1 VRLLRS
7 TTARIAALVF
17 LLQLG
22 AAGTL
27 LVSIRLLTNKE
38 LTAFAQSQAV
48 ATRNALTRRNPNTPP
63 AILAKRIEQSLALGR
78 NPGSVMLLVD
88 GSGRRLAGNLATWP
102 DTLPTSQ
109 NGAVTELLRI
119 GRDQTEQMR
128 IIVLPMPGGA
138 RLLTGH
144 VVEIERHFTVLLG
157 EAMLSATVLAVAL
170 AALAGW
176 ITARLIERRLRV
188 VVDTARTV
196 AMGDLCQRVP
206 PDAGGDAFADLGT
219 AVNVMLDR
227 ITILMT
233 ELKVA
238 TDGLAHDLRS
248 PLTRLRSTLERA
260 LALGESEAAR
270 SLIERGMGEG
280 DRLLAMLDTALRI
293 TRAEAGLGREGFTS
307 TDIGAMIEDIAEV
320 YGPVAED
327 LGVTIRTE
335 TERNLVATV
344 HRELLGQ
351 TLANLIDNALK
362 YGIGPVD
369 VRAGHEADGIVV
381 GVSDRGPGIAAAD
394 YQEALRRFGRLDAA
408 RSSTGAGLGLPLAAA
423 VARLHGGTLALN
435 DNLPGLW
442 VTITLPVGSSKAPK
456 ITPS

>member
-1 VRLLRS
+1 MRWLRS

-17 LLQLG
+17 VLQLG

-27 LVSIRLLTNKE
+27 LIAVRLLTDTE

-48 ATRNALTRRNPNTPP
+48 ATRNALTLGNPETPP
-63 AILAKRIEQSLALGR
+63 GILAERIEQMLAVGR
-78 NPGSVMLLVD
+78 RPGSVMLLVD

-102 DTLPTSQ
+102 DALPPSRSS
-109 NGAVTELLRI
+109 AMTELLRI
-119 GRDQTEQMR
+119 GRAQTERMR
-128 IIVLPMPGGA
+128 IIVTPVPGRA
-138 RLLTGH
+138 RLLTGQ
-144 VVEIERHFTVLLG
+144 VIETERHFTVLLG
-157 EAMLSATVLAVAL
+157 EAMLSATALAVAL
-170 AALAGW
+170 AALASW
-176 ITARLIERRLRV
+176 ATARLIESRLRV

-196 AMGDLCQRVP
+196 AMGDLRQRVP
-206 PDAGGDAFADLGT
+206 LDDGGDAFAELGT

-227 ITILMT
+227 ITMLMT

-270 SLIERGMGEG
+270 TLIERGMDEG

-293 TRAEAGLGREGFTS
+293 TRAEAGLGREGFVC

-335 TERNLVATV
+335 IEPDLVATV

-362 YGIGPVD
+362 YGVGPID
-369 VRAGHEADGIVV
+369 VRARREANGIVV

-394 YQEALRRFGRLDAA
+394 HQEALRRFGRLDAA

-423 VARLHGGTLALN
+423 VARLHGGSLALN

-442 VTITLPVGSSKAPK
+442 VTITLPDGPIPGK
-456 ITPS
+456 ITPI

>member
-1 VRLLRS
+1 MRLLQS

-17 LLQLG
+17 VLQLG

-27 LVSIRLLTNKE
+27 LVAVRLLTTTE

-48 ATRNALTRRNPNTPP
+48 ATRDALTRGNPATPSVL
-63 AILAKRIEQSLALGR
+63 LAERITQSLALGR
-78 NPGSVMLLVD
+78 SPGSVMLLVD
-88 GSGRRLAGNLATWP
+88 GAGRRLAGNLATWP
-102 DTLPTSQ
+102 AALPASQ
-109 NGAVTELLRI
+109 GGAMTELLRI
-119 GRDQTEQMR
+119 GRDKSERMR
-128 IIVLPMPGGA
+128 IIVTPVPGGG

-144 VVEIERHFTVLLG
+144 VIEIERHFTVLLG
-157 EAMLSATVLAVAL
+157 EALLSAIALAVAL
-170 AALAGW
+170 AVLAGW
-176 ITARLIERRLRV
+176 ITARLIENRLRV

-196 AMGDLCQRVP
+196 AMGDLGQRVP
-206 PDAGGDAFADLGT
+206 LDGGGDAFAELGT
-219 AVNVMLDR
+219 AVNMMLDR
-227 ITILMT
+227 ITMLMT

-270 SLIERGMGEG
+270 ALIERGMDEG

-293 TRAEAGLGREGFTS
+293 TRAEAGLGREGFVS
-307 TDIGAMIEDIAEV
+307 TDIGAMIADIAEV

-335 TERNLVATV
+335 TEPGLVAMV

-362 YGIGPVD
+362 YGVGPVD
-369 VRAGHEADGIVV
+369 VRARNEADRIVV

-394 YQEALRRFGRLDAA
+394 HHEALRRFGRLDAA

-423 VARLHGGTLALN
+423 VARLHGGSLALN

-442 VTITLPVGSSKAPK
+442 VTITLPAGTPKAK
-456 ITPS
+456 ITSI